1 MSAVIV
7 DGRASKRSRSL
18 ITPEGVPLHVELAGL
33 AARASA
39 FAMDFA
45 ITLGVTWVLYVF
57 ALSFGG
63 TAFAGVSLA
72 LAYFSALMLRLIYF
86 VAFELL
92 WSGVTPGKRAFG
104 LRVIDRYGGPLSVDA
119 IVARN
124 LSREV
129 EVFFPL
135 TMLFASHSGALAFA
149 VWLALTSLLPV
160 FNRDDLRLGDLL
172 GGTLVIDVPKR
183 RLLPDLAA
191 GNHRFTFDDLQLE
204 RYGIR
209 ELQVL
214 EDVLRLADTPDSEK
228 IQNEVAEKIQ
238 RRIGWSARVPWEQQ
252 RAFLEDF
259 YAAQRAF
266 LETRK
271 HLGDERADKHFR
283 EREKLS
289 NP

>member
-7 DGRASKRSRSL
+7 DARAPKRSRSL

-33 AARASA
+33 PARTAA

-45 ITLGVTWVLYVF
+45 LTLGATWALNVF
-57 ALSFGG
+57 ALLFAG
-63 TAFAGVSLA
+63 TALAGASLA
-72 LAYFSALMLRLIYF
+72 LAYFSFAMLRQVYF
-86 VAFELL
+86 IAFELL

-124 LSREV
+124 ISREV

-135 TMLFASHSGALAFA
+135 TMLFASHSWGALPFY
-149 VWLALTSLLPV
+149 VWLALTWLLPMC
-160 FNRDDLRLGDLL
+160 NRDDLRLGDLL

-183 RLLPDLAA
+183 ALLLDLAA
-191 GNHRFTFDDLQLE
+191 GNHRFAFDDLQLE

-214 EDVLRLADTPDSEK
+214 EDVLRLAATSESEA
-228 IQNEVAEKIQ
+228 IQSEVAEKIQ
-238 RRIGWSARVPWEQQ
+238 RRIGWSTRVPWLQQ

-283 EREKLS
+283 EREKS
-289 NP
+289 T